1 MGWSAEES
9 GHGDAMLTKSC
20 KFLEGEVTGGDA
32 GRVTW
37 GEVGC
42 WGLREGGLEGLGCR
56 ELDTA
61 GLGTIKRE
69 WVVVIQG
76 LLHWNLRIAQL
87 VDNIIC
93 SDY

>member
-42 WGLREGGLEGLGCR
+42 W
-56 ELDTA
+56 
-61 GLGTIKRE
+61 
-69 WVVVIQG
+69 V
-76 LLHWNLRIAQL
+76 
-87 VDNIIC
+87 
-93 SDY
+93 